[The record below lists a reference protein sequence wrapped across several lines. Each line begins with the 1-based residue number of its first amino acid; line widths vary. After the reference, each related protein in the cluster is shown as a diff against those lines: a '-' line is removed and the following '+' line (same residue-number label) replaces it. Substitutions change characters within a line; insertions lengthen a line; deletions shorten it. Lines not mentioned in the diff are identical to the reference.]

1 MECEAQAS
9 ACPPLSSTVRRM
21 NRITRIV
28 LASACV
34 AATLAQAVLAWAWTE
49 PNARKQ
55 IVRFFRDI
63 YGGMPGWTALMLG
76 FGKAVWLLPVFSA
89 VLIALALWRKPRIS
103 LPVVAILVLTVLAG
117 MLYAMYPI
125 DLMMKG
131 GVI

>member
-1 MECEAQAS
+1 
-9 ACPPLSSTVRRM
+9 M

-34 AATLAQAVLAWAWTE
+34 AATLVQAVLAWAWTE
-49 PNARKQ
+49 PNAKNQ

-63 YGGMPGWTALMLG
+63 YGGTPSWTALMLG
-76 FGKAVWLLPVFSA
+76 LGGAVWLLPAFSA
-89 VLIALALWRKPRIS
+89 VLLVLALWRKPRIS

-117 MLYAMYPI
+117 MLYAMYPM
-125 DLMMKG
+125 DLMLKG